1 MGSTLVA
8 YGALFA
14 AAVCA
19 LAALMQRF
27 GSAPIAAVQGT
38 SVSSAVAPNALLA
51 QHKTDAAATAV
62 RTDAG
67 QVPPRGRPL

>member
-1 MGSTLVA
+1 MVSTLMT
-8 YGALFA
+8 YGALSSA
-14 AAVCA
+14 ALVA

-27 GSAPIAAVQGT
+27 GSAPIFAVQGT
-38 SVSSAVAPNALLA
+38 GVSSAMAPNAA
-51 QHKTDAAATAV
+51 AHHKTDEAPTAV